1 VKKYFLYPFYQSLRF
16 RFGLIFG
23 LLFLSFLLVI
33 VFFLYSNV
41 KYQLEKSFADRLKS
55 EANIILQK
63 TEISP
68 LTVPLPQEKEYF
80 LLTYNTGKQ
89 SDTLFNN
96 LPLSAKPLSAQSAQ
110 PQIWRS
116 AQASRTLETGGVI
129 NVVYALPAN
138 ELNKNLEQF
147 RLILFIYIP
156 LSLFISFIAGYF
168 LSGFLL
174 QPINHI
180 ISKANDT
187 SLQNEIQLLQE
198 PKTKDELHNLTV
210 ALNRML
216 QRIQKQSQQQNAF
229 FASASHELRTPLS
242 VMLTELQVLQ
252 MSNVSGEIKSVLQNQ
267 TAAVQRLNKLVND
280 FLLMS
285 QLKSGTLVLQKE
297 NVNIVELMTG
307 CSEILMNKMQPQ
319 HLSLKINMLPVDGN
333 FDVWA
338 DAALLRVIIFN
349 LIENALKY
357 AKEQTPI
364 DITIEQTEQNILLNI
379 SNTTDKEIINIEKLT
394 NEFQREDNY
403 KKGFGLGLWIVKQ
416 LIILHDGKFS
426 LWYVNG
432 IFTAKCVLK
441 TKE

>member
-1 VKKYFLYPFYQSLRF
+1 MKKRFSYPFYHSLRF

-23 LLFLSFLLVI
+23 LLFLFFLLGI

-55 EANIILQK
+55 QANIVLQK

-68 LTVPLPQEKEYF
+68 LTIPLPQEKEYF
-80 LLTYNTGKQ
+80 LLTYNNGKQ

-96 LPLSAKPLSAQSAQ
+96 LPLSAKLLSAQNPRVQ
-110 PQIWRS
+110 LWR
-116 AQASRTLETGGVI
+116 ALYVSRILETGGII
-129 NVVYALPAN
+129 NIWYALSAN
-138 ELNKNLEQF
+138 ELNKNLEQL
-147 RLILFIYIP
+147 RLVLFIYIP

-174 QPINHI
+174 QPIHHI

-187 SLQNEIQLLQE
+187 SLQNEIQLLKE
-198 PKTKDELHNLTV
+198 PKTKDELHHLSV

-216 QRIQKQSQQQNAF
+216 ERIQKQSQQQNAF

-252 MSNVSGEIKSVLQNQ
+252 MSNTSLEIKSILQNQ
-267 TAAVQRLNKLVND
+267 IAAVQRLNKLVND

-285 QLKSGTLVLQKE
+285 QLKSGTLMLQKE
-297 NVNIVELMTG
+297 NVNIVELVTDS
-307 CSEILMNKMQPQ
+307 SERLMNKMQQ
-319 HLSLKINMLPVDGN
+319 QFLSLKINLLPVDGN

-338 DAALLRVIIFN
+338 DAALLQIIIFN
-349 LIENALKY
+349 LMENAAKY
-357 AKEQTPI
+357 AKAQTLI
-364 DITIEQTEQNILLNI
+364 EITIKQIDKNILFNI

-394 NEFQREDNY
+394 DEFKREDDY
-403 KKGFGLGLWIVKQ
+403 KEGFGLGLWIVKQ
-416 LIILHDGKFS
+416 LIVLHDAKFN
-426 LWYVNG
+426 LLYINRTFMAEW
-432 IFTAKCVLK
+432 IMKK
-441 TKE
+441 K